1 MTIKN
6 SENPDVSNKT
16 GYLAKNKTNTYT
28 FDFQNYCISLR
39 NSCTNR
45 DTGFIN
51 AHCNMQKT
59 KYVSSIFCRAFY
71 MYDLLFGNAIHD
83 FIFHYFF
90 ILYVVVIC
98 FMI

>member
-45 DTGFIN
+45 DTNFIN
-51 AHCNMQKT
+51 AHYNMQKRNMYLLYFVELFICMIYFLVMRYKISFFT
-59 KYVSSIFCRAFY
+59 TFSFY
-71 MYDLLFGNAIHD
+71 T
-83 FIFHYFF
+83 
-90 ILYVVVIC
+90 
-98 FMI
+98 